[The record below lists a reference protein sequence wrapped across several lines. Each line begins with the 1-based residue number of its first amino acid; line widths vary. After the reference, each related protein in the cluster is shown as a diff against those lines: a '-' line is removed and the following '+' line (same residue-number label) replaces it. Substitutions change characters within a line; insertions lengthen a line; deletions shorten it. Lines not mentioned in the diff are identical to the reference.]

1 MLAAGDQERA
11 ATVLVRL
18 QQDMI
23 TAGTRPLSRIAGARP
38 LLERLERGVGA
49 EPAARVLLG
58 TSYGYACR
66 FEEAQAEK
74 YDLIVNEAYYVNP
87 RVDITDRV
95 MSQLDSSK

>member
-1 MLAAGDQERA
+1 
-11 ATVLVRL
+11 
-18 QQDMI
+18 MI

-66 FEEAQAEK
+66 FEEAQARSTPDEPPST
-74 YDLIVNEAYYVNP
+74 EWA
-87 RVDITDRV
+87 RSR
-95 MSQLDSSK
+95 